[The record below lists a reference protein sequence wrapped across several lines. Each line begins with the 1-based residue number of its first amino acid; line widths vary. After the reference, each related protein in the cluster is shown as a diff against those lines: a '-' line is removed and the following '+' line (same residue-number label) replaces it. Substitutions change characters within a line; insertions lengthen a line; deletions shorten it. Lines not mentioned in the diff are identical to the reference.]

1 MKMLRFGVWIDAVIL
16 PRFLQLQSAVIF
28 AIFTMI
34 FYCPWPS
41 GRPIILLF
49 LSLALWQYGIRY
61 RTQIMK
67 KIVFNQYL
75 VFGKWYNIGLLLNR

>member
-34 FYCPWPS
+34 FYCP
-41 GRPIILLF
+41 
-49 LSLALWQYGIRY
+49 
-61 RTQIMK
+61 
-67 KIVFNQYL
+67 
-75 VFGKWYNIGLLLNR
+75 